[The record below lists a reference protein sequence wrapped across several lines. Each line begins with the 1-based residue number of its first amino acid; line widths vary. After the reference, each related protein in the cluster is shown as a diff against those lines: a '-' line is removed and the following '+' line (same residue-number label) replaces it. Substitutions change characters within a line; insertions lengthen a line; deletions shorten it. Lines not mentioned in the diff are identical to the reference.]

1 MFLCSEIRLSKL
13 KKSILEKLRNP
24 LKSLL
29 FSIILLTFLSKITLL
44 NEKKENFKS
53 SEDKED
59 IKNDLNFRIVDE
71 KSEKIKY
78 FNMNVN

>member
-1 MFLCSEIRLSKL
+1 MFLYSEIRLSKL